1 MAAAQK
7 KNNQRKT
14 PQSRAQEDYITN
26 KILTI
31 FVFTFAVMMLL
42 IIAYRGYSHMNTYL
56 QSYYGS
62 YIAAG
67 LGAAGAIVSGIFALR
82 DRKQGIRREYKVLTP
97 LNICLGCLLICA
109 AGLVCGRFTV
119 DGIKVLYA
127 VVPSVALLSLLPM
140 IYPRDFFFIALV
152 TGCGVL
158 LMYIYSK
165 EISELMLWQRDFSL
179 RSLGATLVALL
190 LLCAWTVLLVR
201 LKRNQGRLSLRRL
214 DLELYPKGT
223 HYLFS
228 FLTAGVVALCTLAA
242 YLFGAVAA
250 YYMMFLLLAYLFA
263 MAVVYTVKML

>member
-1 MAAAQK
+1 MANPK
-7 KNNQRKT
+7 KNSKKT
-14 PQSRAQEDYITN
+14 PQSRAQEDFVTN

-42 IIAYRGYSHMNTYL
+42 ILAYRGYSHMNTFL
-56 QSYYGS
+56 TSYYGS

-67 LGAAGAIVSGIFALR
+67 LGALGAVVCAVLAVL
-82 DRKQGIRREYKVLTP
+82 DRKKGIKREYKVFTP
-97 LNICLGCLLICA
+97 LNICFGCVILCL
-109 AGLVCGRFTV
+109 AGLVSARF
-119 DGIKVLYA
+119 DIAGIKVLYA

-190 LLCAWTVLLVR
+190 LLAAWTVLLLR
-201 LKRNQGRLSLRRL
+201 LRKDHGLLKVKETEF
-214 DLELYPKGT
+214 DFYPKNT
-223 HYLFS
+223 HYVFS
-228 FLTAGVVALCTLAA
+228 FITAGVVALCTLAA
-242 YLFGAVAA
+242 YFFGAVAA
-250 YYMMFLLLAYLFA
+250 YYLMFLLLAYLFA
-263 MAVVYTVKML
+263 MAVIYTVKML